1 MTNRLIFVNF
11 NSYSLSRSQKCL
23 DSSGKQLVFAVKKGT
38 DATMLWKATVQIACV
53 KVDPESKQIESY
65 KFLSLKQFLRVFKTF
80 QSHLQ
85 VMVSS
90 EKQQVRIGDFKLR
103 KF

>member
-1 MTNRLIFVNF
+1 
-11 NSYSLSRSQKCL
+11 
-23 DSSGKQLVFAVKKGT
+23 
-38 DATMLWKATVQIACV
+38 MLWKATVQIACV

-90 EKQQVRIGDFKLR
+90 EKQQVGIDDFYSEKI
-103 KF
+103 FNFGIFSVP

>member
-1 MTNRLIFVNF
+1 MRR
-11 NSYSLSRSQKCL
+11 SRKCL

-90 EKQQVRIGDFKLR
+90 EKQQVRVDLLLFNCVR
-103 KF
+103 VSV